1 MSGYYLVRIFDIE
14 YDRVPEFISDFCQYK
29 RLLKKGYRFFFGY
42 LCFIPGL
49 AIRIAP
55 KRQSDRIMVADAMPI
70 LEGVCWTV
78 VTGTVSVVSAGTG
91 VAGVGMGGVAVA
103 VTGAAT
109 VSPNTRFFFIEGL
122 DPITLYCP
130 GLISP

>member
-29 RLLKKGYRFFFGY
+29 QLLKKGYRFFFGY

-70 LEGVCWTV
+70 LEGVCGIV
-78 VTGTVSVVSAGTG
+78 VAGTVPVVAVRTG
-91 VAGVGMGGVAVA
+91 VAGDGMDDVA
-103 VTGAAT
+103 VTVAVPTEVPA
-109 VSPNTRFFFIEGL
+109 L
-122 DPITLYCP
+122 
-130 GLISP
+130 